1 MATQRK
7 RSLVVCHCD
16 CRVPATQCI
25 AYWTVAVYCILHVV
39 FETSIPRLSL
49 HTGKRKKSKRTESET
64 GRCQVDLVDGHGR
77 AEGVELERAEVDEP
91 REVSGPHPRR
101 VRHSTLVS
109 ATQRFRFLSVSHY
122 VFIWSVRAEYPIESV
137 ERANRRRI
145 EGRSREGRERE
156 TRPLDRGRTRDGRR
170 PGSGITF
177 TIRNSYVEKSR
188 HDCPPHATAY
198 SE

>member
-109 ATQRFRFLSVSHY
+109 ATQRLSGFYRSHIMCL
-122 VFIWSVRAEYPIESV
+122 FGPF
-137 ERANRRRI
+137 ERSI
-145 EGRSREGRERE
+145 RSRAWSERTAEGSKDEAAKAGNVKR
-156 TRPLDRGRTRDGRR
+156 DR
-170 PGSGITF
+170 
-177 TIRNSYVEKSR
+177 
-188 HDCPPHATAY
+188 
-198 SE
+198 

>member
-77 AEGVELERAEVDEP
+77 AEGVELERGQRWTSLE
-91 REVSGPHPRR
+91 R
-101 VRHSTLVS
+101 S
-109 ATQRFRFLSVSHY
+109 ADHTPVECDTRL
-122 VFIWSVRAEYPIESV
+122 WSL
-137 ERANRRRI
+137 RRRGSGFYI
-145 EGRSREGRERE
+145 GLTLCVYLVRSSGVSDRERGASE
-156 TRPLDRGRTRDGRR
+156 PPKDRRTKPRR
-170 PGSGITF
+170 PGT
-177 TIRNSYVEKSR
+177 
-188 HDCPPHATAY
+188 
-198 SE
+198 